1 MEDWKPWTDQEY
13 DHLNTLYNVDMLD
26 IVEISKIIHRS
37 PYKITNKLLEKKYT
51 ISFYSARGY
60 TDYIKTPEYMTYMK
74 NLMSGMCGGM
84 AYSN

>member
-1 MEDWKPWTDQEY
+1 MEDWKPWTDQEC
-13 DHLNTLYNVDMLD
+13 DQLNTLYNVDMLD

-37 PYKITNKLLEKKYT
+37 PNKITSKLLEKKYT
-51 ISFYSARGY
+51 ISFDSARGY

-74 NLMSGMCGGM
+74 NLMRGMGGGM